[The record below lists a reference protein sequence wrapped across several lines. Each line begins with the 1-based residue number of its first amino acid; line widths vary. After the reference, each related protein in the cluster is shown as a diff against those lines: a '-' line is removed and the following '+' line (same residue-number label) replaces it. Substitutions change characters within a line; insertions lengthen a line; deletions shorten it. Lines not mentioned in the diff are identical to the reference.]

1 MQAQQLSK
9 WNETSPQ
16 AFRDS
21 SNSATGAPRQLPTR
35 RTILYNLFIIF
46 HKSWLP
52 MDTTLPC
59 WEFSPSLETW
69 WCLISRYDNAVAQ
82 ENLPFWVYSTRT
94 VVAFE
99 VLFWQNMETQKVYNF
114 LYIATEL
121 EHVI

>member
-52 MDTTLPC
+52 
-59 WEFSPSLETW
+59 W
-69 WCLISRYDNAVAQ
+69 IQRYPAESSV
-82 ENLPFWVYSTRT
+82 PPKKPGGV
-94 VVAFE
+94 
-99 VLFWQNMETQKVYNF
+99 
-114 LYIATEL
+114 
-121 EHVI
+121 